1 MKNAFIFHINN
12 NAHID
17 DRKHINDIE
26 SNTGN
31 KFQNID

>member
-1 MKNAFIFHINN
+1 MKNAFIFRINN

-17 DRKHINDIE
+17 DGKYRNGIE
-26 SNTGN
+26 QNTGN